1 MHILFESSGVVP
13 GDKIAICGRNM
24 SHWAVAFL
32 ATMTYGAVAVPIL
45 HEFIPEQIHNIVN
58 HSDAKLLF
66 VGDVVAKQISPDA
79 MPNIEG
85 IIFLPDF
92 SLLESRTEKLT
103 YAREHK

>member
-1 MHILFESSGVVP
+1 MLF
-13 GDKIAICGRNM
+13 R
-24 SHWAVAFL
+24 
-32 ATMTYGAVAVPIL
+32 
-45 HEFIPEQIHNIVN
+45 
-58 HSDAKLLF
+58 SDAKLLF

-103 YAREHK
+103 YAREHLNELFGKKYPKYFRKERE